1 VKELGGDIL
10 GMAFLIE
17 LAFLEGQKNLDPDI
31 DLTSLLTY

>member
-1 VKELGGDIL
+1 
-10 GMAFLIE
+10 LIE